1 MIVACAPFSA
11 FYFDVKNLYRLIYF
25 FCAFCF
31 DTSKKL
37 NPQDLF
43 RETFEDCNILVDDS
57 LVDFGDN

>member
-25 FCAFCF
+25 SCAFCF

-37 NPQDLF
+37 NLQDLF
-43 RETFEDCNILVDDS
+43 LETFEDCNTLVDDS
-57 LVDFGDN
+57 LVNVGDD